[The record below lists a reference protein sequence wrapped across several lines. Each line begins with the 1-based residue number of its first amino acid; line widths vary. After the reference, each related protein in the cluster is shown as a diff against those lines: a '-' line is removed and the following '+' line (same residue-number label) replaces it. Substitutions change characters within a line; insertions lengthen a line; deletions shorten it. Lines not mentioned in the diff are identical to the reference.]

1 MAFPSLLWDQGFHNH
16 PRLPTSIL
24 HTPSP
29 IPPNSSCWTATHLF
43 FSFPLKNTII
53 CSPTVRTG
61 LPAAIWCAVGLKKVP
76 TQADVKLGL
85 TMMLQQAR
93 QWFNQLFSH
102 RGAWTRV
109 PTQEVPIALGDP
121 LIPPSA
127 SPPSQHTAGNHR
139 PGDGPSPRT
148 AAAAAA
154 QARQAKFEASQKK
167 TAGPS

>member
-1 MAFPSLLWDQGFHNH
+1 MHCSFASLLSVIAVISKT
-16 PRLPTSIL
+16 RALPTGIRCRQCKSVPSTHACCEHVPAPFPMSIFL
-24 HTPSP
+24 PQ
-29 IPPNSSCWTATHLF
+29 N
-43 FSFPLKNTII
+43 
-53 CSPTVRTG
+53 CSETVSMR
-61 LPAAIWCAVGLKKVP
+61 CS
-76 TQADVKLGL
+76 L